1 MITHGTQN
9 LINYKIEAMK
19 ANSYSPELHSDK
31 KILTLMACH
40 SDRILKKY
48 TIVNNVNK
56 INFKNN
62 DIVIINSDNTGFG
75 SAVREETAGIVK
87 DYIEIPNDI
96 NKLDIGKYM
105 VGLRM
110 HNYLNYDFVVFI
122 NDSIILDKPINHFY
136 NIMIKKNVDLYG
148 INSSASV
155 KYHYQSYLYGIK
167 SSAVINLIKL
177 YNIKKPLLTSGYWGV
192 VTNIELELCYYF
204 KNKDCF
210 LDFATFP
217 EIIKNGGQIFLDKSI
232 YKYLLDNSVFSLI
245 KVKTV
250 KNNTFSFHQ

>member
-1 MITHGTQN
+1 MITQGTQKF
-9 LINYKIEAMK
+9 LNYKIESMK
-19 ANSYSPELHSDK
+19 ANSYSPELHGDK

-40 SDRILKKY
+40 TDRILKKY

-62 DIVIINSDNTGFG
+62 DIVIINSNNTGFG

-148 INSSASV
+148 INSSASI

-177 YNIKKPLLTSGYWGV
+177 YNIKKPLLNSGYWGV

-204 KNKDCF
+204 NSKACF
-210 LDFATFP
+210 LEFAKMP
-217 EIIKNGGQIFLDKSI
+217 EVSGKGGYI
-232 YKYLLDNSVFSLI
+232 FSLGAI
-245 KVKTV
+245 YTILYKSGLFPISKVKQA
-250 KNNTFSFHQ
+250 KKL